1 MAWKNNNGTWTTS
14 RITDPITLKGR
25 TYTFESQHEAV
36 AWEEAA
42 KKAKSEG
49 KALPSKQNAERG
61 NTVQDVIDRVLRD
74 YYAYKTANTYETAVA
89 VYSIIG
95 KALGRDTHV
104 ADAMTTEAVA
114 KMFAGFK
121 ARGIADSTFSSRYA
135 FAKKMFEL
143 AVQWE
148 YIDRAP
154 VLPPRP
160 TVRPNKFDYLT
171 MDEVD
176 KLLAALPARYRPIL
190 SFINATG
197 MRYHEAADITREDI
211 VGNTVTVI
219 GKGNKRRVVPLSDT
233 AMRAIESSDT
243 TGDKVFAEFQKVSI
257 SNTFRRVAK
266 SLFPSKTVT
275 IHTLRHSFA
284 SRLAMKGLGLMQ
296 IQELLGHSNIT
307 MTRRYTHLAPD
318 WMDSVQTML
327 D

>member
-1 MAWKNNNGTWTTS
+1 MAWKNNNGTWTTN

-25 TYTFESQHEAV
+25 TYTFESQHEALE
-36 AWEEAA
+36 WEEAA

-61 NTVQDVIDRVLRD
+61 NTVQDVINRVLRD
-74 YYAYKTANTYETAVA
+74 YYAYKTVSTYETAVS
-89 VYSIIG
+89 VYRIIG
-95 KALGRDTHV
+95 RALGTDTH
-104 ADAMTTEAVA
+104 ASKAMTTEAVA

-121 ARGIADSTFSSRYA
+121 ERGIADSTFSSRYA
-135 FAKKMFEL
+135 FSKKLFEL
-143 AVQWE
+143 AFQWE
-148 YIDRAP
+148 YIERAP
-154 VLPPRP
+154 VMPPRP

-176 KLLAALPARYRPIL
+176 QLLAALPARYRPIL

-197 MRYHEAADITREDI
+197 MRYHEAANINREDI

-219 GKGNKRRVVPLSDT
+219 GKGNKRRVVPLSAT
-233 AMRAIESSDT
+233 AMRAIESSGT
-243 TGDKVFAEFQKVSI
+243 TGSKVFAEFPKISI
-257 SNTFRRVAK
+257 YNTFRRASK
-266 SLFPSKTVT
+266 RLFPSKTVT

-284 SRLAMKGLGLMQ
+284 SRLAIKGLGLMQ
-296 IQELLGHSNIT
+296 IQELLGHSNIM

-318 WMDSVQTML
+318 WMDGVQTML